1 MLHGAL
7 HELMPKNNANALHDQ
22 MKLFYLVLCQ
32 VQQVEDRHKSQHE
45 RKKKERQPQ
54 NSIVFHEH
62 NAKLI
67 FDEFLRRHYL
77 NLIQK
82 EFQAQGNNYEQIV

>member
-7 HELMPKNNANALHDQ
+7 HELMSKNNANALHDQ

-45 RKKKERQPQ
+45 RKKGAPT
-54 NSIVFHEH
+54 
-62 NAKLI
+62 AKLNCI
-67 FDEFLRRHYL
+67 PRTQCEIDFRRISSSPL
-77 NLIQK
+77 PKFNTKGISGAGK
-82 EFQAQGNNYEQIV
+82 